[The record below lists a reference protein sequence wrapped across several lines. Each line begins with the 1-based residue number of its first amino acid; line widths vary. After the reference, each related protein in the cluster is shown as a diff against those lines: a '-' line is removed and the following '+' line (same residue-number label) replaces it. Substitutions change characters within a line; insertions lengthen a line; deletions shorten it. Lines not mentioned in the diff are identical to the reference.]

1 MKSIPIIKYGGKF
14 STIWNLLIVLCI
26 LIISLTIPYQIC
38 FNIFKYDS
46 LFWTITGIFIIDI
59 FISLDSEKKIGIK
72 YLKTRKEIIEY
83 YLKKWFILD
92 LFAALPI
99 AYFLQKYCDNSKYQY
114 LIIFYQLLRLLK
126 FFKAFS
132 LFTDI
137 QNSLNIIPSIMRL
150 TKFIFL
156 TYMQVVNLM
165 SLGWVLVGGVPNINE
180 LEFTSLE
187 KYLRGLYW
195 CMTTITTIG
204 YGDYSPDKSNN
215 IQIIYTVFVQI
226 IGVGIYSYIIA
237 NVAGL
242 IANLDIAK
250 ANYMKKIEEISVF
263 MRGKNI
269 PIDIQEK
276 VKNYYEY
283 SWETNKNISETS
295 VMSELPR
302 LLALDISL
310 FLNRGIL
317 QKVSFFKN
325 ADDIFI
331 REIVQMLKQ
340 STFIPGDYIIR
351 QGEYGDCM
359 YFLSSGQVEVLVND
373 NKVAVL
379 QEGSPFGETALLQG
393 EKRNASIRAL
403 NYCDV
408 YILTKENFDIIRGK
422 YVDFNNQMLKIIEE
436 RAKANKK

>member
-1 MKSIPIIKYGGKF
+1 MPIFKYSGKF
-14 STIWNLLIVLCI
+14 NTFWNLLIVFLI
-26 LIISLTIPYQIC
+26 LIISLRVPYQIC
-38 FNIFKYDS
+38 YQTFKYD
-46 LFWTITGIFIIDI
+46 FIYWFITVFFIIDI
-59 FISLDSEKKIGIK
+59 FVRFNSEIKIGIK
-72 YLKTRKEIIEY
+72 ILKTRKEITNY
-83 YLKKWFILD
+83 YLKKWFVIDML
-92 LFAALPI
+92 AALPLAFI
-99 AYFLQKYCDNSKYQY
+99 IQSFFKNSNHVIQVVT
-114 LIIFYQLLRLLK
+114 IFQILPLLK

-132 LFTDI
+132 LFNDI
-137 QNSLNIIPSIMRL
+137 QNAMNIIPSIMRL

-156 TYMQVVNLM
+156 TYMQTVNLM
-165 SLGWVLVGGVPNINE
+165 SLGWVVVGGVANIGDVQ
-180 LEFTSLE
+180 FTNLE

-215 IQIIYTVFVQI
+215 IQIIYTIFVQI
-226 IGVGIYSYIIA
+226 IGVGIYSYIVA

-242 IANLDIAK
+242 VANLDIAK
-250 ANYMKKIEEISVF
+250 ANYMKKIEEISIF
-263 MRGKNI
+263 MRSKNI
-269 PIDIQEK
+269 PLDIQEK

-283 SWETNKNISETS
+283 SWETTKNISETS
-295 VMSELPR
+295 VMTELPR

-340 STFIPGDYIIR
+340 TTFIPGDYIIR

-359 YFLSSGQVEVLVND
+359 YFLSSGQVEVLVNE

-379 QEGSPFGETALLQG
+379 QEGSPFGEAALLQG
-393 EKRNASIRAL
+393 EKRNASIRAIS
-403 NYCDV
+403 YCDV
-408 YILTKENFDIIRGK
+408 YILTKENFDIIRIK
-422 YVDFNNQMLKIIEE
+422 YPDFNNELVKVIEE
-436 RAKANKK
+436 RAKAAKAKK